1 MFLVAALLAVGCEQ
15 APVPVVPKKIDP
27 KASFARV
34 LAQLKDKFHG
44 FDDISLLSA
53 GDGVSRRVKFSYVV
67 DDVSGEVTMRDDS
80 DSAGITAR
88 VSVRTSTSFTPLD
101 PYIDSG
107 SAAPSAGDTASSK
120 GTTEAIDGVDTAA
133 ADRLAAKRANA
144 RVEEEIQQRVRV
156 ALDDSFSK
164 LGGEKTDVYDF
175 AFESGRWVLTTEGV
189 EESKRLVI
197 DDALTFQ

>member
-1 MFLVAALLAVGCEQ
+1 MLAIGCEQ
-15 APVPVVPKKIDP
+15 APAPAPVVPKKIDP

-34 LAQLKDKFHG
+34 LAQLKDKFQD
-44 FDDISLLSA
+44 FDDISSLSMNN
-53 GDGVSRRVKFSYVV
+53 GVSRRVKFSYVV
-67 DDVSGEVTMRDDS
+67 HDVSGEVKVPDNS

-107 SAAPSAGDTASSK
+107 SAASSARGTVSSK

-144 RVEEEIQQRVRV
+144 RVEEEIQERVRV
-156 ALDDSFSK
+156 ALDASFSK

-175 AFESGRWVLTTEGV
+175 AFENGRWVLTTDGV
-189 EESKRLVI
+189 EKSKRLVI
-197 DDALTFQ
+197 DDALAFQ